1 MISHLLCVNVKN
13 KGDQRITSE
22 ATLFESS
29 VYHMEMELAEPTWKK
44 TVNRR
49 GVEPWKHE
57 KRKVSEANT
66 GRASI
71 PCCGWNGSLLSRL
84 KYEEQEHPSSR

>member
-1 MISHLLCVNVKN
+1 MCVNVKN

-66 GRASI
+66 GI
-71 PCCGWNGSLLSRL
+71 NNVD
-84 KYEEQEHPSSR
+84 KEINTKEKQINKSS